1 MQIFEL
7 KWESIPQKM
16 GKFLF
21 ISFCT
26 IQFLCT
32 ISDFR
37 ENFIKNIKIIY
48 NFIYLKYE
56 KKLSKIK
63 ILVKK
68 LGSNN
73 KKPVFQY
80 TLKI

>member
-1 MQIFEL
+1 MKKDLIFAF
-7 KWESIPQKM
+7 K
-16 GKFLF
+16 
-21 ISFCT
+21 
-26 IQFLCT
+26 FLCT

-48 NFIYLKYE
+48 NFIFLKYE